1 MNKKQTLIAEAVGY
15 LDTDLLEEHIDKK
28 RNTEETMEAKKKRN
42 PGRWIALA
50 ACIALVVC
58 AIPVVRFVMKGGN
71 DKGPVTIDYESLAEA
86 QAQLGIETLYTKMG
100 EEKIGRTA
108 VSYEEKGDREAN
120 FDKPLQLVL
129 YGNGTNGVT
138 GHYYVL
144 FGKTDVNDSK
154 IGGYEE
160 QGLTKEVNGV
170 TVHYSVIFDG
180 ANHTQA
186 KFVWERDLYVID
198 LVSKE
203 TIKLDP
209 ILETLLG

>member
-1 MNKKQTLIAEAVGY
+1 MNEKQTLIAEAVGH
-15 LDTDLLEEHIDKK
+15 LDADLLEEHIDKK

-58 AIPVVRFVMKGGN
+58 AIPVARFIMKGGN
-71 DKGPVTIDYESLAEA
+71 DKGPVTIEYESLAEA
-86 QAQLGIETLYTKMG
+86 QAQLGIETLYTKMD
-100 EEKIGRTA
+100 EEIIGRTT
-108 VSYEEKGDREAN
+108 VSYEDIGDRQAN
-120 FDKPLQLVL
+120 YDKPAQLVL
-129 YGNGTNGVT
+129 YGSGTDGVT
-138 GHYYVL
+138 GHYYAL
-144 FGKTDVNDSK
+144 FGITDVKKSK

-170 TVHYSVIFDG
+170 TVYYSEIFDG

-186 KFVWERDLYVID
+186 KFVWEGNLYVID

-203 TIKLDP
+203 KIELNP
-209 ILETLLG
+209 ILETLLK